1 MYILC
6 PYSFSIHPRF
16 IWFCK
21 KQFKPVQNNKHFWA
35 KLWLYQME
43 RKLFENWMVLICKT
57 WSPLHLRILYA
68 KFGWNWPNGSG
79 EEEFYIFVNV
89 FSLFCNNLP
98 LQKGGALHLYKL
110 ESPSLKD
117 ALCQVWLKNF
127 WWRWKCE
134 KYKIHVHKHKNNSHN
149 EMSELPNL
157 NLIRLLRLIQFYNP
171 LYWAMMGREW
181 RSFTMLCLI
190 AIFVI
195 RRLTYCGFIIVHR
208 GSILW
213 ISWATL
219 THVVFVSANQIS
231 RFLSE
236 AG

>member
-21 KQFKPVQNNKHFWA
+21 KQFKPVQNNKHFWE

-43 RKLFENWMVLICKT
+43 RKKKTLSFSFLKIEWSLFVKPFICKT
-57 WSPLHLRILYA
+57 LSPLHPRMLYA

-79 EEEFYIFVNV
+79 EEDFYIFVNV

-110 ESPSLKD
+110 ESPSPKD
-117 ALCQVWLKNF
+117 ALCHVWLKNF

-134 KYKIHVHKHKNNSHN
+134 STKYMYTNTKITVI
-149 EMSELPNL
+149 MRCL
-157 NLIRLLRLIQFYNP
+157 NYP
-171 LYWAMMGREW
+171 
-181 RSFTMLCLI
+181 T
-190 AIFVI
+190 
-195 RRLTYCGFIIVHR
+195 
-208 GSILW
+208 
-213 ISWATL
+213 
-219 THVVFVSANQIS
+219 
-231 RFLSE
+231 
-236 AG
+236 